1 MKNRKVEK
9 LIVLKV
15 FEKVLF
21 YFEEFCEIMLRVR
34 LTLEILPHEKRK
46 VLLGIP
52 DTIRTIWEL
61 KGFILD
67 RFYEDRY
74 SVFICV
80 LSACLC

>member
-1 MKNRKVEK
+1 MNNEKVEK
-9 LIVLKV
+9 LIV

-21 YFEEFCEIMLRVR
+21 YFGEFCEIMLRVR

-74 SVFICV
+74 SVFVLV
-80 LSACLC
+80 LSVCLC

>member
-15 FEKVLF
+15 FEIALF

-52 DTIRTIWEL
+52 DTIKTIWEL

>member
-1 MKNRKVEK
+1 MNKKKVEK

-15 FEKVLF
+15 FEKALF

-34 LTLEILPHEKRK
+34 LTLEILSHEKKK

-74 SVFICV
+74 SVFVCV